1 MGYGWGIYG
10 LITCRVGETHACR
23 VAEKLFN
30 FEEKCGFHPPLRLP
44 LEHVAFNQL
53 HSLRL

>member
-1 MGYGWGIYG
+1 MGYVWGIYG
-10 LITCRVGETHACR
+10 LLTCRVGETHACR

-44 LEHVAFNQL
+44 LV
-53 HSLRL
+53 SP